1 MYELVFLYT
10 KEIIMPQPTDPNL
23 QNIPNRK
30 YKCGCV
36 CPTPAPKETEEN
48 ICPACLAKENL
59 KK

>member
-1 MYELVFLYT
+1 
-10 KEIIMPQPTDPNL
+10 MPQPTDPNL